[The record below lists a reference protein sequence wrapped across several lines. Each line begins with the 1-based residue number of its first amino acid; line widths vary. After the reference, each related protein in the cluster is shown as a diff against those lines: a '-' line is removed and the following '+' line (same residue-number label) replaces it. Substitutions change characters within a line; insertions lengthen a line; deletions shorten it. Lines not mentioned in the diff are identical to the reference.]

1 MTLFQR
7 MRRPVAMQLSCLAL
21 ALGSAWGCGD
31 SDDESG
37 LSGWYDDGETGD
49 QDDYTPGLE
58 PPMTGTNVSF
68 GGSQDIG
75 FMRGQLEAGRVPSLD
90 SLDDAG
96 FFAEHFIELPAPS
109 CGQRV
114 CVQPMVAVMGSL
126 FDTEPVTMLHL
137 GLKSPIV
144 ADPSARPPLDL
155 SVVVDVSGSMMGD
168 KIEQVKQGLELLVD
182 SMRDSDRIAL
192 VIYSDNA
199 SVESELSPVVDKRIE
214 LRRAIDSLIAN
225 GGTNIYAGLE
235 LGYGQL
241 LTRFDEEAQGRERRV
256 ILLSDGV
263 PTQGRTDTPGILQLS
278 RGFNSEGIGISTIG
292 LGADFNIEL
301 MRGLSQQGDGN
312 FYFVEDASAVDEVF
326 EEELSFFLVP
336 VALDLTLEVT
346 AGESYTLAQAYGAPL
361 WQDTAA
367 GGKVEI
373 PSVFLAHRE
382 SDEDVT
388 DQGDRRGGG
397 GSLIARLL
405 PRADAGDP
413 ENATIATV
421 ELRFRDPATSELV
434 SDRVELRYPGPL
446 RSVLNQGYW
455 KAGNLAAA
463 HKSFVMLNVYLGME
477 RAITEFHAR
486 TADRQTIA
494 ELDALIAAVEDYNQ
508 EIKDVDIELD
518 LELLDMLRDNLVS
531 SGVSASRADLRD
543 DPWPCD

>member
-1 MTLFQR
+1 MTLFRR
-7 MRRPVAMQLSCLAL
+7 MHLPIALKASCFALAL
-21 ALGSAWGCGD
+21 ASVNGCGD
-31 SDDESG
+31 SDADVGSYSPNDSTDPHG
-37 LSGWYDDGETGD
+37 
-49 QDDYTPGLE
+49 YTPGLE

-90 SLDDAG
+90 SIDDAG
-96 FFAEHFIELPAPS
+96 FFAEHHIELPAPS

-114 CVQPMVAVMGSL
+114 CIEAMVGVMGSL
-126 FDTEPVTMLHL
+126 FDSEPVTMLHL

-144 ADPSARPPLDL
+144 ADPSRRPPLDL
-155 SVVVDVSGSMMGD
+155 SVVVDVSGSMAGE

-182 SMRDSDRIAL
+182 SMRDGDRIAL
-192 VIYSDNA
+192 VTYSDNA
-199 SVESELSPVVDKRIE
+199 LVESELSVVADKRIE
-214 LRRAIDSLIAN
+214 LRRSIDALIAS

-235 LGYGQL
+235 LGYEQL
-241 LTRFDEEAQGRERRV
+241 ATAFDDESQGRERRV

-326 EEELSFFLVP
+326 EDELSFFLVP
-336 VALDLTLEVT
+336 VALDLELEVT
-346 AGESYTLAQAYGAPL
+346 AGDSYELAEAYGAPL
-361 WQDTAA
+361 WQDTAS
-367 GGKVEI
+367 GGRVEI
-373 PSVFLAHRE
+373 PSVFLAHRD

-388 DQGDRRGGG
+388 DDGDRRGGG
-397 GSLIARLL
+397 GSLIATLV
-405 PRADAGDP
+405 PRSDAGETED
-413 ENATIATV
+413 ATLAVVDLT
-421 ELRFRDPATSELV
+421 FRDPETNEIV

-446 RSVLNQGYW
+446 RRVLDEGYW
-455 KAGNLAAA
+455 KASSVPTA
-463 HKSFVMLNVYLGME
+463 HKSFVMLNVFLGME
-477 RAITEFHAR
+477 RAITEFHSR

-494 ELDALIAAVEDYNQ
+494 ELDALIAAVKDYNDEVQ
-508 EIKDVDIELD
+508 DVDIELD
-518 LELLDMLRDNLVS
+518 LDLLGMLRANLVS
-531 SGVSASRADLRD
+531 AGVTAARTDLRD